1 MGTGASFEAALVC
14 CCCLHQLL
22 QTLRLGCGLQK
33 GHLSC
38 CFLCNKNAVPSYEMT
53 ILQAVGLKCNT
64 KTELCFQLGWWFQ
77 WQWLQKQSHATFG
90 QVTQAQKPTI
100 HQKEG
105 RQHTH
110 THCTTYAHTHS
121 LSLASTHTYH
131 SQWDILSF
139 VAFIGFFDFVFSHS
153 CIYFLPHTL
162 PYTHPYIS
170 MDAHAHPHSTHTQTH
185 PHTVSTDTKIPSLTS
200 TCPPC

>member
-1 MGTGASFEAALVC
+1 MMVPVTVAAEAVTCNIWAGHTGTEAYNTPERR
-14 CCCLHQLL
+14 
-22 QTLRLGCGLQK
+22 QT
-33 GHLSC
+33 
-38 CFLCNKNAVPSYEMT
+38 
-53 ILQAVGLKCNT
+53 
-64 KTELCFQLGWWFQ
+64 
-77 WQWLQKQSHATFG
+77 
-90 QVTQAQKPTI
+90 
-100 HQKEG
+100 
-105 RQHTH
+105 TH
-110 THCTTYAHTHS
+110 THIAQHTHTHS